1 MTLRLGLDIS
11 TSCTGISLIEDE
23 RLIRASFVYLSDYGT
38 LLTKA
43 NAVKSELL
51 LFKEILSNREL
62 KSITVEQHVLGF
74 RAGLSSSN
82 TIVALARFNGVV
94 SYISG
99 DLFGLE
105 PTALLPVTARK
116 AVGIKSKKGEPIK
129 PIVIAWATSQE
140 PDYPWP
146 TRVVKAG
153 KNKGE
158 TVYEKGVEDA
168 SDAYVMARAA
178 AALKL

>member
-11 TSCTGISLIEDE
+11 TSCTGISLIENG
-23 RLIRASFVYLSDYGT
+23 RLLKASYVYLSDYGT

-43 NAVKSELL
+43 NAVRGELL
-51 LFKEILSNREL
+51 AIKSILGDRSL

-74 RAGLSSSN
+74 RPGMSSSN

-94 SYISG
+94 SYIAG
-99 DLFGLE
+99 EIFGIE
-105 PTALLPVTARK
+105 PIAISSAAARK
-116 AVGIKSKKGEPIK
+116 SVGIKSIKGQPIK

-140 PDYPWP
+140 PDYHWP
-146 TRVVKAG
+146 TREVKSG
-153 KNKGE
+153 KSKGQI
-158 TVYEKGVEDA
+158 VYEKGVEDA

-178 AALKL
+178 EAMKI